1 MFTSRPF
8 LMGAALLWALVTLGF
23 FVLDSTVSSRPPIA
37 EGALTSLLTMYLPV
51 LSLSV
56 FLLLFLTR
64 KRSPIEWAQ

>member
-37 EGALTSLLTMYLPV
+37 EGALASLLTVYLPV
-51 LSLSV
+51 LV
-56 FLLLFLTR
+56 AERFFAPFPHA
-64 KRSPIEWAQ
+64 KAFAH